1 MTIIVSRSAF
11 RQRGSTDTMS
21 HTNQNA
27 KISRLDEPVAFKLEQ
42 TRRENGLNSQTK
54 AKIILPCRDILRERI
69 IFLMLVIDIDRNEE
83 QKNDLG

>member
-27 KISRLDEPVAFKLEQ
+27 KMVLDEPVAFKLEQ
-42 TRRENGLNSQTK
+42 ARRKKGLNSQTK
-54 AKIILPCRDILRERI
+54 AKRILPCRDILRERI
-69 IFLMLVIDIDRNEE
+69 NF
-83 QKNDLG
+83 